1 MKQLI
6 EIQSWTFQSISGEK
20 KTRQEKQIISK
31 ILHSPAPVPIS
42 SCYSGCGQAIK
53 WGSNTMGIL
62 ICIFQIK
69 GLSPHKFEGKAVCI
83 HLSLSAQILKHFW
96 YHVCIMPMQRYRRGS
111 PKSLLSCYYTAF
123 ALTADLFGVIL
134 EILCTP
140 QEESST
146 CSGGEGWEGVRF
158 P

>member
-6 EIQSWTFQSISGEK
+6 EIQSWTFRSISGEK
-20 KTRQEKQIISK
+20 KTWQEKQIISK

-83 HLSLSAQILKHFW
+83 HLSLCPDTEAFLVSRLHYAHAALSKRIPQIIAELLLHSIRSNCRSLWGHFRNIV
-96 YHVCIMPMQRYRRGS
+96 YPARG
-111 PKSLLSCYYTAF
+111 
-123 ALTADLFGVIL
+123 
-134 EILCTP
+134 E
-140 QEESST
+140 
-146 CSGGEGWEGVRF
+146 
-158 P
+158 